1 MQALSNRILYNITCI
16 IHINVPLI
24 QTPPIRKPRT
34 ISLAKLYHPPFLA
47 FSNARSSNEVPEL
60 FVAGDQ
66 LTQVFE
72 LIRFQAVPA
81 KETCNAALDH
91 IQINV
96 YKV

>member
-1 MQALSNRILYNITCI
+1 M
-16 IHINVPLI
+16 HINVPLI
-24 QTPPIRKPRT
+24 QKPPMRKPRT
-34 ISLAKLYHPPFLA
+34 ISLAKLYHPPFPA

-81 KETCNAALDH
+81 KETYNAALPLDH

-96 YKV
+96 YKVWDSVENHGEKN